1 MEEKKNT
8 IDGLL
13 EQGKAA
19 GKLTTKE
26 ISDALEE
33 MDFDLDQLNSF
44 YDTSEQLNIE
54 IIDDTAVD
62 PNHLKDSDLDL
73 ADDLEM
79 ALSTEGIAID
89 DPVKIYL
96 KEIGRVPL
104 LSSDEEIELAKRME
118 QGDEEAKL
126 AFDILTYQ
134 IQKYIG
140 AYTAAMNGLDA
151 IVFTAGIG
159 ENTPALRQAVC
170 DGLGWFGVE
179 VAPEKNANVRS
190 LDVPDISTE
199 NSRVRVYVI
208 PTDEELMIARD
219 TKAVVSQSRG

>member
-44 YDTSEQLNIE
+44 YDTCEQLNIE

-73 ADDLEM
+73 ADDLE
-79 ALSTEGIAID
+79 AYG
-89 DPVKIYL
+89 K
-96 KEIGRVPL
+96 GR
-104 LSSDEEIELAKRME
+104 
-118 QGDEEAKL
+118 
-126 AFDILTYQ
+126 F
-134 IQKYIG
+134 
-140 AYTAAMNGLDA
+140 
-151 IVFTAGIG
+151 
-159 ENTPALRQAVC
+159 LRQEA
-170 DGLGWFGVE
+170 
-179 VAPEKNANVRS
+179 AVRS
-190 LDVPDISTE
+190 QPAFGSQHCQKVCRPWHAVPGSDSGRKPGLAE
-199 NSRVRVYVI
+199 S
-208 PTDEELMIARD
+208 
-219 TKAVVSQSRG
+219 S